1 MKRIRLLA
9 VFVGALVLLG
19 SGTTYAQKQDPAAL
33 SAQKEAPPGTEPFNR
48 YYIGSS
54 LFMVMNTVA
63 SPSPEFYQLNFG
75 YWLTKKDVLSVEAIT
90 WTYHRALGTP
100 WGPDMSD
107 AAQAYPGYVR
117 AYGVGV
123 AYQRYLWQG
132 LYAAVHALAD
142 QHQRACRLRAPRQPL
157 AKLLRRTGIACGVQV
172 LKVSRFGKP
181 QAGSRCRKSGKQRS
195 ALAVVCPGKRR
206 GFPHSRV
213 FFADGHNLSS
223 LCLRSISGPAQP
235 TARLDASS
243 QRE

>member
-1 MKRIRLLA
+1 
-9 VFVGALVLLG
+9 VLLG

-48 YYIGSS
+48 YFIGSS

-90 WTYHRALGTP
+90 WAYHRPLGTP

-107 AAQAYPGYVR
+107 PAQAYPGYVR

-132 LYAAVHALAD
+132 LYAAVHALPLLAAIQGARRQD
-142 QHQRACRLRAPRQPL
+142 SARRLSALHDAAARVPLQFLRRPRLHRAFDSRHALANQHERACGLRTAGQPL
-157 AKLLRRTGIACGVQV
+157 V
-172 LKVSRFGKP
+172 
-181 QAGSRCRKSGKQRS
+181 
-195 ALAVVCPGKRR
+195 
-206 GFPHSRV
+206 
-213 FFADGHNLSS
+213 
-223 LCLRSISGPAQP
+223 
-235 TARLDASS
+235 
-243 QRE
+243 

>member
-48 YYIGSS
+48 YFIGSS

-90 WTYHRALGTP
+90 WAYHRALGTP

-132 LYAAVHALAD
+132 LYAAVHALPLLQQFKSPDGKTLQEGFQLFMTLRLGYHFSFCDDHVFIEPSIAVTHWPINTNVPAD
-142 QHQRACRLRAPRQPL
+142 
-157 AKLLRRTGIACGVQV
+157 
-172 LKVSRFGKP
+172 F
-181 QAGSRCRKSGKQRS
+181 
-195 ALAVVCPGKRR
+195 
-206 GFPHSRV
+206 
-213 FFADGHNLSS
+213 
-223 LCLRSISGPAQP
+223 
-235 TARLDASS
+235 ARLDSRWPS
-243 QRE
+243 YFIEPGLHVGFKF